1 MMQAGLGAFAP
12 QGVQAVGAAPPMP
25 PVPTQPGGVAPLP
38 DRLKQL
44 IEESRI
50 VKRINAER
58 AGRGQM
64 AGAQA
69 AQGMPTVK
77 EQIDRALG
85 ATRYGFAGGGIVA
98 FADGGDLGFTGGG
111 SVGTQEEADRK
122 RILGLLEQAGYGAQN
137 LAAAGIDVLTLPV
150 RALAGIYNTV
160 IRAPRAFGAD
170 IPFIPAA
177 AGTESMTPVMDA
189 LTLSRATTAV
199 EPPMGQPGGAFRG
212 NRADMPS
219 ATAVTQPVIPA
230 AQPAA
235 TTPAAQPATSAGAT
249 PGVQPPPAA
258 QPDGLGD
265 AFNAYRRE
273 QEALAELL
281 RGQGTT
287 PPEVLEARR
296 QYDEATSGML
306 KGEEDALA
314 EMEAAAQQGMFDNPE
329 VLAGI
334 LAGMQGTDRLGETLL
349 GAATGAARGRA
360 SQKKAVA
367 EAKKDLNKLRRELAM
382 KQAELQLA
390 RKEGDVNRARAAA
403 VDVQKI
409 KVAIEDKAVEQRLKE
424 MDAET
429 RRIAAEAT
437 RDRPTTGQITPA
449 VRANAIRQAISS
461 VDKGKIEEKLRTNV
475 SYLRAS
481 PAEKA
486 RMLAVEK
493 VDAVVRQLAGYGVT
507 PDEVAA
513 MYNAPIASAPTGGS
527 ADPLGIR

>member
-1 MMQAGLGAFAP
+1 MQAGLGAFAP
-12 QGVQAVGAAPPMP
+12 SAVGAAPPMP
-25 PVPTQPGGVAPLP
+25 PVPTQPGGIAPLP

-50 VKRINAER
+50 VKQINAKR
-58 AGRGQM
+58 AGEGQQ
-64 AGAQA
+64 AGAQM
-69 AQGMPTVK
+69 AQGLPTVK
-77 EQIDRALG
+77 EQIARALG
-85 ATRYGFAGGGIVA
+85 ATPYNFAGGGIVA
-98 FADGGDLGFTGGG
+98 FADGGGLSAGDLSLEDLQGLDDIVASAEAEAEWERQQREMMGESESGDGSFWEGDIPLVDRIIRQFGGRVPVSRPRPGVEARNRDRGITLPTTATQPFISGTG
-111 SVGTQEEADRK
+111 
-122 RILGLLEQAGYGAQN
+122 
-137 LAAAGIDVLTLPV
+137 AAAREVGM
-150 RALAGIYNTV
+150 
-160 IRAPRAFGAD
+160 
-170 IPFIPAA
+170 PAA
-177 AGTESMTPVMDA
+177 
-189 LTLSRATTAV
+189 
-199 EPPMGQPGGAFRG
+199 
-212 NRADMPS
+212 
-219 ATAVTQPVIPA
+219 A

-235 TTPAAQPATSAGAT
+235 TQPAATQPAATPAGATQPAATPAAR
-249 PGVQPPPAA
+249 
-258 QPDGLGD
+258 PDGLGD

-273 QEALAELL
+273 QEALARLL
-281 RGQGTT
+281 GGQGTT
-287 PPEVLEARR
+287 PEEVLEARR
-296 QYDEATSGML
+296 QYDTATSGML

-314 EMEAAAQQGMFDNPE
+314 EMEAAAKANVFNNDE
-329 VLAGI
+329 ILAGI

-403 VDVQKI
+403 VEVQKI
-409 KVAIEDKAVEQRLKE
+409 KVAIEESSLDYQLKSK
-424 MDAET
+424 DAET

-437 RDRPTTGQITPA
+437 RDRPVTGQITPA

-461 VDKGKIEEKLRTNV
+461 VDKAGIEEKLRTNV

-486 RMLAVEK
+486 RMLAAEK
-493 VDAVVRQLAGYGVT
+493 VAAVVRQLGAYGVT

-513 MYNAPIASAPTGGS
+513 MYNAPIAGAPTGGG

>member
-12 QGVQAVGAAPPMP
+12 NAVGAAPPMP
-25 PVPTQPGGVAPLP
+25 PVPTQPGGIAPLP

-50 VKRINAER
+50 VKQINAKR
-58 AGRGQM
+58 AGEGQQ
-64 AGAQA
+64 AGAQM
-69 AQGMPTVK
+69 AQGLPTVK
-77 EQIDRALG
+77 EQIARALG
-85 ATRYGFAGGGIVA
+85 ATPYNFAGGGIVA
-98 FADGGDLGFTGGG
+98 FADGGRLTAEDLSLEDLQGLDDIMASAEVEAEWERQQREMMGESEPGDGSFWEGDIPVVDRIIRQFGGNVPVSKPRPGAEARNRDRGITLPTAATQPFT
-111 SVGTQEEADRK
+111 SGT
-122 RILGLLEQAGYGAQN
+122 G
-137 LAAAGIDVLTLPV
+137 AAAREVGM
-150 RALAGIYNTV
+150 
-160 IRAPRAFGAD
+160 
-170 IPFIPAA
+170 PAA
-177 AGTESMTPVMDA
+177 AA
-189 LTLSRATTAV
+189 
-199 EPPMGQPGGAFRG
+199 QP
-212 NRADMPS
+212 
-219 ATAVTQPVIPA
+219 AVTQPA
-230 AQPAA
+230 ATQPAA
-235 TTPAAQPATSAGAT
+235 TPAGATQPAATPAAR
-249 PGVQPPPAA
+249 
-258 QPDGLGD
+258 PDGLGD

-273 QEALAELL
+273 QEALARLL
-281 RGQGTT
+281 EGQGGT
-287 PPEVLEARR
+287 PEEVLEARR
-296 QYDEATSGML
+296 QYDTATSGML
-306 KGEEDALA
+306 KGEEDALT

-329 VLAGI
+329 ILASI

-367 EAKKDLNKLRRELAM
+367 EAKKDLNKLRRDLAM

-403 VDVQKI
+403 VEVQKI
-409 KVAIEDKAVEQRLKE
+409 KVAIEERAADQRLKE

-437 RDRPTTGQITPA
+437 RDRPVTGQITPA

-461 VDKGKIEEKLRTNV
+461 VDKAGIEEKLRTNV

-486 RMLAVEK
+486 RMLAAEK
-493 VDAVVRQLAGYGVT
+493 VAAVVRQLGAYGVT

-513 MYNAPIASAPTGGS
+513 MYNAPIAGAPTGGG

>member
-12 QGVQAVGAAPPMP
+12 SAVGAAPPMP
-25 PVPTQPGGVAPLP
+25 PVPTQPGGIAPLP

-50 VKRINAER
+50 VKQINAEI
-58 AGRGQM
+58 ADRGQR

-77 EQIDRALG
+77 EQIARALG
-85 ATRYGFAGGGIVA
+85 ATPYNFAGGGIVA
-98 FADGGDLGFTGGG
+98 FADGGLTDEDLQGLDDIVASAEAEAEWERQQREMMGESEPGDGSFWEGDIPVVDRIIRQFGGNVPVSKPRPGVEARNRDRGITLPTAATQPFT
-111 SVGTQEEADRK
+111 SGT
-122 RILGLLEQAGYGAQN
+122 G
-137 LAAAGIDVLTLPV
+137 AAAREVGM
-150 RALAGIYNTV
+150 
-160 IRAPRAFGAD
+160 
-170 IPFIPAA
+170 PA
-177 AGTESMTPVMDA
+177 V
-189 LTLSRATTAV
+189 
-199 EPPMGQPGGAFRG
+199 
-212 NRADMPS
+212 
-219 ATAVTQPVIPA
+219 A

-235 TTPAAQPATSAGAT
+235 TPAARPASPAGAT
-249 PGVQPPPAA
+249 PPAATQPPPAA
-258 QPDGLGD
+258 RPDGLGD

-273 QEALAELL
+273 REALARLL
-281 RGQGTT
+281 EGQGGT
-287 PPEVLEARR
+287 PDEVLEAQRR
-296 QYDEATSGML
+296 YDETMAGML
-306 KGEEDALA
+306 KGEEDALT
-314 EMEAAAQQGMFDNPE
+314 EMEAAAKANIFDNDE
-329 VLAGI
+329 ILASI

-367 EAKKDLNKLRRELAM
+367 EAKKDLNKLRRDLAM

-403 VDVQKI
+403 VEVQKI
-409 KVAIEDKAVEQRLKE
+409 KVAIEESSLDYQLKSK
-424 MDAET
+424 DAET

-437 RDRPTTGQITPA
+437 RDRPVTGQITPA

-461 VDKGKIEEKLRTNV
+461 VDKAGIEEKLRTNV

-486 RMLAVEK
+486 RMLAAEK
-493 VDAVVRQLAGYGVT
+493 VAAVVRQLGAYGVT

-513 MYNAPIASAPTGGS
+513 MYNAPIAGAPTGGG